1 MVKKFFGFV
10 WEILKITII
19 ASAIVLPIR
28 FFIFQPFLVKGPS
41 MEPNF
46 ENNDYLI
53 VDEIS
58 YRLRVPERG
67 EVIVFKFPLN
77 TSQRFIKRIIG
88 LPGELVEINNG
99 EIKISKNGKTEIIS
113 ESRYLNPTLETL
125 GNISIVLNQ
134 NEYFVLGD
142 NREESYDSRRFGVV
156 PMNDIIGRVAF
167 RAWPIGALTAFG
179 APDYQQ

>member
-1 MVKKFFGFV
+1 MAKKFFGFI
-10 WEILKITII
+10 WEILKITVI

-28 FFIFQPFLVKGPS
+28 FFLFQPFLVKGPS

-58 YRLRVPERG
+58 YRIRAPERG

-88 LPGELVEINNG
+88 LPGELVEINNR
-99 EIKISKNGKTEIIS
+99 EIKVSKNGKIEILN
-113 ESRYLNPTLETL
+113 ESKYLNPALKTE
-125 GNISIVLNQ
+125 GNVSVILKA

-142 NREESYDSRRFGVV
+142 NREASFDSRRFGIV
-156 PMNDIIGRVAF
+156 PMSDIIGRVAF
-167 RAWPIGALTAFG
+167 RAWPFAALTAFG
-179 APDYQQ
+179 APAYQ

>member
-1 MVKKFFGFV
+1 MAKKFFGFIWDV
-10 WEILKITII
+10 LKITII
-19 ASAIVLPIR
+19 ASAIVLPVR
-28 FFIFQPFLVKGPS
+28 YFLFQPFLVKGPS

-46 ENNDYLI
+46 TNNDYLI

-58 YRLRVPERG
+58 YRFRAPERG
-67 EVIVFKFPLN
+67 EVVVFKFPLN

-99 EIKISKNGKTEIIS
+99 EIKISKDGKTEALN
-113 ESRYLNPTLETL
+113 ESKYLNQNLETI
-125 GNISIVLNQ
+125 GNISIVLKP

-156 PMNDIIGRVAF
+156 PANDIIGRVAF
-167 RAWPIGALTAFG
+167 RAWPFAALTAFG
-179 APDYQQ
+179 APDYQ